1 MLNSDAFKGAMVSHG
16 YNQRKLAAHLNMSEN
31 ALSLKIRG
39 KNAFTLDEV
48 EKICE
53 AFGIEDAA
61 EKCKIFLP

>member
-1 MLNSDAFKGAMVSHG
+1 MLNTDAFKGAMVAHG
-16 YNQRKLAAHLNMSEN
+16 FNQRKLAAHLNMSEN

-48 EKICE
+48 EEICK
-53 AFGIEDAA
+53 AFGIVDAA